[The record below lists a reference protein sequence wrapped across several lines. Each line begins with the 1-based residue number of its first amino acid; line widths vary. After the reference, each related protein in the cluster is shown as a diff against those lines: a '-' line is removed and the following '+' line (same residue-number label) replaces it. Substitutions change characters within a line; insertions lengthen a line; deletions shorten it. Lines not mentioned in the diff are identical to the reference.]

1 MWKPARTRILA
12 IVLAGGAG
20 SRMGPLTEQRAKPAL
35 PFAGLYRLIDFPLS
49 NCANSGITDVWVLQQ
64 FQPHSLEDH
73 LANGRPWDLDRS
85 FGGLLLLQPFTGG
98 EEEGFAEGNADAL
111 WRHHR
116 LIGEFDA
123 DVVLVLSAD
132 AVYALDYRDVI
143 DAHLERDA
151 DVTMVTSRVEEDAG
165 RFGVVT
171 VASDQRVTGFEY
183 KPDDPKSD
191 VVTTEVFAY
200 RPSALLETLEQLAE
214 GDEALEDFG
223 DALLPRLVDAGRA
236 YAFPMPGYWRDVGTP
251 QSYWQAHQDL
261 LDGNGLDL
269 DDLDW
274 RIMTRAG
281 HRPPAL
287 VERGASVEQS
297 LVSPACRVAGS
308 VSRSVLSP
316 GVVVEAGAVVED
328 SVILHDAVIR
338 AGARVER
345 GIVDA
350 GAEVGPGEEVRSTEK
365 DNPVAIHAPTSG

>member
-1 MWKPARTRILA
+1 
-12 IVLAGGAG
+12 
-20 SRMGPLTEQRAKPAL
+20 MGPLTERRAKPAL

-64 FQPHSLEDH
+64 YQPHSLEDH

-85 FGGLLLLQPFTGG
+85 FGGLTLLQPFTGG

-116 LIGEFDA
+116 LIAEFGA

-132 AVYALDYRDVI
+132 AVYTLDYRDVI
-143 DAHLERDA
+143 DAHLAHEA
-151 DVTMVTSRVEEDAG
+151 DVTMVTTEVDDDAG

-171 VASDQRVTGFEY
+171 VGSDLRVTGFDY
-183 KPDDPKSD
+183 KPDDPQSSI
-191 VVTTEVFAY
+191 VTTEVFAY
-200 RPSALLETLEQLAE
+200 RPPALLETLEALAE
-214 GDEALEDFG
+214 GDGPLEDFG
-223 DALLPRLVDAGRA
+223 HGLLPRLVDAGRA
-236 YAFPMPGYWRDVGTP
+236 YAFPLEGYWRDVGTP
-251 QSYWQAHQDL
+251 ASYWQAHQDL
-261 LDGNGLDL
+261 LDGAGLDL

-287 VERGASVEQS
+287 VEAGASVEQS
-297 LVSPACRVAGS
+297 LVSPACRVAGR
-308 VSRSVLSP
+308 VVRSVLSP
-316 GVVVEAGAVVED
+316 GVVVEAGAVVEE

-345 GIVDA
+345 AIVDA
-350 GAEVGPGEEVRSTEK
+350 GVEVTERSRST
-365 DNPVAIHAPTSG
+365 DSGTAIPVYASAER

>member
-1 MWKPARTRILA
+1 
-12 IVLAGGAG
+12 
-20 SRMGPLTEQRAKPAL
+20 MGPLTERRAKPAL
-35 PFAGLYRLIDFPLS
+35 PFAGMYRLIDFPLS

-85 FGGLLLLQPFTGG
+85 FGGLLILQPFTGG

-116 LIGEFDA
+116 LIAEFNA

-132 AVYALDYRDVI
+132 AVYTLDYRDVI

-171 VASDQRVTGFEY
+171 VGSDQRVTEFQY
-183 KPDDPKSD
+183 KPDEPRSD

-200 RPSALLETLEQLAE
+200 RPSALLGTLEQLAE
-214 GDEALEDFG
+214 GAEALEDFG
-223 DALLPRLVDAGRA
+223 DALLPRLVGAGRA
-236 YAFPMPGYWRDVGTP
+236 YAFPLEGYWRDVGTP
-251 QSYWQAHQDL
+251 ESYWQAHQDL
-261 LDGNGLDL
+261 LDSNGLDL

-287 VERGASVEQS
+287 LEGGASVERS

-308 VSRSVLSP
+308 VSRTVLSP
-316 GVVVEAGAVVED
+316 GVVVEAGAVVEQ

-338 AGARVER
+338 AGARVVR
-345 GIVDA
+345 AIVDA
-350 GAEVGPGEEVRSTEK
+350 GAEVGAGEEVRSTEK
-365 DNPVAIHAPTSG
+365 DTPIAVHAPTSG